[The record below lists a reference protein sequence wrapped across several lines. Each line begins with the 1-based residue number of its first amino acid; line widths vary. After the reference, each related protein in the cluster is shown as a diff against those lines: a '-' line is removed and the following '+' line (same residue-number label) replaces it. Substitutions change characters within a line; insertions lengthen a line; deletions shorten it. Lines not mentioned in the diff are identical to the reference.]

1 MGLSTI
7 ETGRGSHPGFVIIP
21 RQGTRRGRWDPG
33 LRALDRGN
41 GPAARTGQGTDGAG
55 AGGGGR
61 WVRGWPRLCDKGEG
75 QMFVTRCS
83 REWGGGLGKTYRAVS
98 CILPSR
104 SLGRAWEARDR
115 DPGFTADVILCLN
128 LGPPHPHPA
137 PLFHPDAGRH
147 RSLWVQPHYP
157 GHSGSRN
164 LLLTSGSHL
173 CRS

>member
-61 WVRGWPRLCDKGEG
+61 WVRGWLRLCDKGEG

-128 LGPPHPHPA
+128 LGPPHPRVHRTHTLHRCSTLMQGGTGVCGCNHTILA
-137 PLFHPDAGRH
+137 TAG
-147 RSLWVQPHYP
+147 LE
-157 GHSGSRN
+157 
-164 LLLTSGSHL
+164 TSY
-173 CRS
+173 